1 MTRERR
7 PRAPEPHAATPSL
20 SEPSAAARA
29 AAQVEATRDDP
40 VGRLTLMTLTYRGPY
55 GDAPRHL
62 PFRRAA
68 LSFMRWQLERGVLN
82 PLTATPPG
90 SPWWRAVNERLLRDT
105 CEAVARSGGFG
116 GDPSS
121 PTIELGTTFIMQ
133 PTARNWYRAHNASV
147 VAAYVEHRDLASG
160 ENEVERFFLNVVLL
174 RVLYAHA
181 LAAAPRLSLGR
192 FAPLGRVLGDPR
204 VGMAGVF
211 LSLGR
216 VLPGRYPAEGR
227 VEAYIEME
235 RGLGRLL
242 DYGAIGPCLQ
252 LLYQW
257 AAREL
262 RQPGLSDL
270 IRDGS
275 PVYAWP
281 FAERWVWRPAHP
293 STGAR
298 LLRHLTSP
306 R

>member
-1 MTRERR
+1 VADAS
-7 PRAPEPHAATPSL
+7 PRADVAQ
-20 SEPSAAARA
+20 PSAAARA
-29 AAQVEATRDDP
+29 AAQVEATREDP
-40 VGRLTLMTLTYRGPY
+40 AGRIALLTVTYHGPY
-55 GDAPRHL
+55 GDAPQHL

-68 LSFMRWQLERGVLN
+68 LSFMRWQVNRGVLN
-82 PLTATPPG
+82 SLDAEPPG
-90 SPWWRAVNERLLRDT
+90 SRWWRAVNERLLRDG

-121 PTIELGTTFIMQ
+121 STIEFGTAFIAQ

-147 VAAYVEHRDLASG
+147 VAAYLEHRHLASE

-192 FAPLGRVLGDPR
+192 FAPLGKVLGDPR
-204 VGMAGVF
+204 LGMAGIF
-211 LSLGR
+211 LSLSR
-216 VLPGRYPAEGR
+216 VLPDRYPAAGR
-227 VEAYIEME
+227 IDQYIDME
-235 RGLGRLL
+235 RRVGRLL
-242 DYGAIGPCLQ
+242 DYGVIGPRLQ

-262 RQPGLSDL
+262 DQPALLSL

-275 PVYAWP
+275 PVYSWP
-281 FAERWVWRPAHP
+281 FAQRQVWRPAHR
-293 STGAR
+293 SAAVR
-298 LLRHLTSP
+298 LLGRLTSP

>member
-1 MTRERR
+1 MIQQ
-7 PRAPEPHAATPSL
+7 
-20 SEPSAAARA
+20 PSAAERA

-40 VGRLTLMTLTYRGPY
+40 SGRLALLSVTYRGPY
-55 GDAPRHL
+55 GHAPQHL

-68 LSFMRWQLERGVLN
+68 LSFMRWQRSRGVLN

-90 SPWWRAVNERLLRDT
+90 SAWWRAINERILRDT
-105 CEAVARSGGFG
+105 CETVARSGGLG
-116 GDPSS
+116 GEPSS
-121 PTIELGTTFIMQ
+121 STIELGTKFVEQ

-147 VAAYVEHRDLASG
+147 VAAYLEHRDLAWA

-204 VGMAGVF
+204 LGMAGTF

-216 VLPGRYPAEGR
+216 VLPRRYPATWP
-227 VEAYIEME
+227 IETYLDIE
-235 RGLGRLL
+235 RGFGRLL
-242 DYGAIGPCLQ
+242 DYSVIGPRLQ
-252 LLYQW
+252 GLYEW
-257 AAREL
+257 SAREL
-262 RQPGLSDL
+262 EQPGLLDL

-281 FAERWVWRPAHP
+281 LEQRWVWRPPRP
-293 STGAR
+293 STAAR
-298 LLRHLTSP
+298 LLGRLTAA